1 MFTPQ
6 EIQLIKDALIITYS
20 ITEMLNNSALRTGPI
35 EKPKLKRVDELLKK
49 LNKLGYRN
57 KSI

>member
-6 EIQLIKDALIITYS
+6 EIQLLKDALIITYS
-20 ITEMLNNSALRTGPI
+20 ITEMINNSALRTWPI

-49 LNKLGYRN
+49 LNNYQPK
-57 KSI
+57 